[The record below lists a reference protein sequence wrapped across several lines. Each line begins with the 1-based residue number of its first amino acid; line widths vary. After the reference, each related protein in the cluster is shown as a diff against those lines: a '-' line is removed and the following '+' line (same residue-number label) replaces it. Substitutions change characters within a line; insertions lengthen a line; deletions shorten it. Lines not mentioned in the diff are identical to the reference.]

1 MSDKSSQNLEDKIL
15 EAAEILFLEQGFV
28 KTTTGQIAKMAGCN
42 QALVHYYYRT
52 KDKLFDQVFEKKIK
66 ETLPNLMRSFDTAD
80 TFKGKISNLV
90 EAHFDALLQNP
101 KLFPFIFN
109 EATSNPQRVQSMVK
123 KVSVF
128 PMEAMQKIGKEL
140 EDEFEKGNIAKIS
153 LMDLLL
159 TIGSLNL
166 GFVII
171 ISILKNVMSYSEE
184 QIDSIMRTR
193 KKEIVNTIQ
202 KKLEP

>member
-66 ETLPNLMRSFDTAD
+66 ETLPNLMRSFDTAS
-80 TFKGKISNLV
+80 TFKDKISNLV

-123 KVSVF
+123 KVATF

-140 EDEFEKGNIAKIS
+140 EDEIEKGNIAEIS

-184 QIDSIMRTR
+184 QIDSIMKTR
-193 KKEIVNTIQ
+193 KKEIVTTIL

>member
-140 EDEFEKGNIAKIS
+140 EDEIEKGNIAKIS

>member
-1 MSDKSSQNLEDKIL
+1 MSDKSSQKLEDKIL

-52 KDKLFDQVFEKKIK
+52 KDKLFDQIFEKKIK
-66 ETLPNLMRSFDTAD
+66 ETLPNLMRGFDTAS
-80 TFKGKISNLV
+80 TFKDKISTLT

-123 KVSVF
+123 KVAVF

-140 EDEFEKGNIAKIS
+140 EDEIEKGNIAKIS
-153 LMDLLL
+153 LIDLLL

-171 ISILKNVMSYSEE
+171 VSILKNVMSYSEE
-184 QIDSIMRTR
+184 QIDNIMKTR
-193 KKEIVNTIQ
+193 KKEIVSTILR
-202 KKLEP
+202 KLEP

>member
-66 ETLPNLMRSFDTAD
+66 ETLPNLMRSFDTAS
-80 TFKGKISNLV
+80 TFKDKISNLV

-123 KVSVF
+123 KVATF

-140 EDEFEKGNIAKIS
+140 EDEIEKGNIAKIS

-184 QIDSIMRTR
+184 QIDSIMKTR
-193 KKEIVNTIQ
+193 KKEIVTTIL